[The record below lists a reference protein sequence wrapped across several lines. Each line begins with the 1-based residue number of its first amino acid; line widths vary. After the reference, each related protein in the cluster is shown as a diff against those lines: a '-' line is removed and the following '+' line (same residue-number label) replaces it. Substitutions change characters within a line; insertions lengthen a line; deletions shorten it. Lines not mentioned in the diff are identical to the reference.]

1 MRRLGRR
8 QWLFRGWLG
17 RRQDRSGL
25 HRRHPQSALG
35 RVTDSRKRQGS
46 FAIGIEFDTL
56 REQERDIL
64 IGHAL
69 RKQAQMLKQE
79 RATPPRP
86 R

>member
-1 MRRLGRR
+1 MTRAQVGDVDVT
-8 QWLFRGWLG
+8 FRGQ
-17 RRQDRSGL
+17 RQEG
-25 HRRHPQSALG
+25 ALG